1 MLNTQIEISTFIYI
15 LIFLGLFIIACIQLT
30 YVWKKRDRNYY
41 LNFCGLLLSGIV
53 YNLVEGLL
61 PDKNF
66 GIDIL
71 AQNII
76 AFTVG
81 LIVAFHYLFYLKK
94 IYCLKFYEKISFSSI
109 GMAACIAL
117 IVLFILPYTVTKS
130 LEISRVF
137 FLGFFLVVLLLMII
151 VVIKDQSV
159 KIKEEKSMVL
169 KIHYLIGIIGFLGL
183 LSLPFNILIF
193 GDNQVIEQS
202 SFSLGFFFLTIDFFL
217 YGLRKKQLKKNI
229 PFAILSARENE
240 ILKILLDNPELKYAQ
255 ISEQLNISEKT
266 LSTHLNKIY
275 KKIGIKS
282 KKEINEMSKSLRE
295 SIMS

>member
-1 MLNTQIEISTFIYI
+1 MFNTQIEPSTFIYSLI
-15 LIFLGLFIIACIQLT
+15 LIGLFIVVCIQLT
-30 YVWKKRDRNYY
+30 FVWKKRDRNYY
-41 LNFCGLLLSGIV
+41 LNFLALIFSGIV
-53 YNLVEGLL
+53 YNLIEGLL
-61 PDKNF
+61 PDANF
-66 GIDIL
+66 GVDIL
-71 AQNII
+71 AQNIL

-137 FLGFFLVVLLLMII
+137 FLGFFLIVLLLMII
-151 VVIKDQSV
+151 VVIKDQTI
-159 KIKEEKSMVL
+159 KIKEQKSSVM
-169 KIHYLIGIIGFLGL
+169 KFHNLIGIFGFLAL

-193 GDNQVIEQS
+193 GDNQVIEQT
-202 SFSLGFFFLTIDFFL
+202 SFSLGFFFLSIDFFL
-217 YGLRKKQLKKNI
+217 YGLRKKEMKKDI
-229 PFAILSARENE
+229 PFAVLSIRENE

-275 KKIGIKS
+275 NKIGIKS
-282 KKEINEMSKSLRE
+282 KKEINELSKSMRE

>member
-1 MLNTQIEISTFIYI
+1 MFNTQIHISTFIYI
-15 LIFLGLFIIACIQLT
+15 LILLGLFIIVCMQLT
-30 YVWKKRDRNYY
+30 FVWKKRDKNYY
-41 LNFCGLLLSGIV
+41 LNFLALIFSGIA

-61 PDKNF
+61 PDANF
-66 GIDIL
+66 GVDIL
-71 AQNII
+71 SQNIL

-137 FLGFFLVVLLLMII
+137 FLGFFLIVLLLMII
-151 VVIKDQSV
+151 TVIKDQII
-159 KIKEEKSMVL
+159 KIKEDKSNIL
-169 KIHYLIGIIGFLGL
+169 KFHSLTGILGFLAL

-202 SFSLGFFFLTIDFFL
+202 SFSFGFFILAMDFFL
-217 YGLRKKQLKKNI
+217 YDLRKKELKKNI
-229 PFAILSARENE
+229 PFEALSARENE

-275 KKIGIKS
+275 KKIGINS
-282 KKEINEMSKSLRE
+282 KKEINEMSKSIRE

>member
-1 MLNTQIEISTFIYI
+1 MFNTQIEPSTFIYSLI
-15 LIFLGLFIIACIQLT
+15 LIGLFIVVCIQLT
-30 YVWKKRDRNYY
+30 FVWKKRDRNYY
-41 LNFCGLLLSGIV
+41 LNFLALIFSGIV
-53 YNLVEGLL
+53 YNLIEGLL
-61 PDKNF
+61 PDANF
-66 GIDIL
+66 GVDIL
-71 AQNII
+71 AQNIL
-76 AFTVG
+76 AFTLG

-137 FLGFFLVVLLLMII
+137 FLCFFLIVLLLMII
-151 VVIKDQSV
+151 VVIKDQTI
-159 KIKEEKSMVL
+159 KIKEQKSSVM
-169 KIHYLIGIIGFLGL
+169 KFHNLIGIFGFLAL

-193 GDNQVIEQS
+193 GDNQVIEQT
-202 SFSLGFFFLTIDFFL
+202 SFSLGFFFLSIDFFL
-217 YGLRKKQLKKNI
+217 YGLRKKEMKKDI
-229 PFAILSARENE
+229 PFAVLSIRENE

-282 KKEINEMSKSLRE
+282 KKEINELSKSMRE

>member
-1 MLNTQIEISTFIYI
+1 MFNTQIDLSTFIYI
-15 LIFLGLFIIACIQLT
+15 LILIGLFIIVCIQLT
-30 YVWKKRDRNYY
+30 FVWKERDRNYY
-41 LNFCGLLLSGIV
+41 LNFLALIFSGIA
-53 YNLVEGLL
+53 YNIVEGLF
-61 PDKNF
+61 PDANF

-71 AQNII
+71 SQNIF

-109 GMAACIAL
+109 GMSACIAL

-137 FLGFFLVVLLLMII
+137 FLGFFLIVLLLMVIT
-151 VVIKDQSV
+151 VIKDQSI
-159 KIKEEKSMVL
+159 KIKEDKSKIL
-169 KIHYLIGIIGFLGL
+169 KFHSLTGIFGFTAL

-202 SFSLGFFFLTIDFFL
+202 SFSFGFFILAIDFFL
-217 YGLRKKQLKKNI
+217 YDLRKKELKKNI
-229 PFAILSARENE
+229 PFADLSARENE
-240 ILKILLDNPELKYAQ
+240 ILKILLDNPDLKYAQ

-266 LSTHLNKIY
+266 LSAHLNKIY

-282 KKEINEMSKSLRE
+282 KKEINELSKSIRE

>member
-1 MLNTQIEISTFIYI
+1 MFNTQIELSTFIYI
-15 LIFLGLFIIACIQLT
+15 LILVVLFIVVCLKLAI
-30 YVWKKRDRNYY
+30 VWKKRDRNYY
-41 LNFCGLLLSGIV
+41 LNFCALIFSGII

-61 PDKNF
+61 PDPNF

-71 AQNII
+71 PQNIV

-81 LIVAFHYLFYLKK
+81 SGVAFHYLFYLKK
-94 IYCLKFYEKISFSSI
+94 IYSLKFFEKISFSSI
-109 GMAACIAL
+109 GLSASIAL

-137 FLGFFLVVLLLMII
+137 FLGFFLIVLLLMII
-151 VVIKDQSV
+151 TVIKNQSL
-159 KIKEEKSMVL
+159 KIVEEKSKIL
-169 KIHYLIGIIGFLGL
+169 KFHSLTGIFGFLAL
-183 LSLPFNILIF
+183 LSLPLNILIF

-202 SFSLGFFFLTIDFFL
+202 SFSFGFFILAIDFFL
-217 YGLRKKQLKKNI
+217 YDLRKIELKKNI
-229 PFAILSARENE
+229 PFAVLSVRENE

-266 LSTHLNKIY
+266 LSAHLNKIY

-282 KKEINEMSKSLRE
+282 KKEINELSKSIRE

>member
-1 MLNTQIEISTFIYI
+1 MFNTQIAFSTFIYI
-15 LIFLGLFIIACIQLT
+15 LILIGLFIILSIQIT
-30 YVWKKRDRNYY
+30 FVWKKRDRNYY
-41 LNFCGLLLSGIV
+41 LNFGALIFSGIV

-61 PDKNF
+61 PDPNF
-66 GIDIL
+66 KVDIL
-71 AQNII
+71 SQNIL

-81 LIVAFHYLFYLKK
+81 LSVAFHYLFYLKK
-94 IYCLKFYEKISFSSI
+94 IYSLKFYEKLSFSSI
-109 GMAACIAL
+109 GMASCIAL

-137 FLGFFLVVLLLMII
+137 FLGFFLIVLLLMII
-151 VVIKDQSV
+151 TVIKDQSL
-159 KIKEEKSMVL
+159 KIKEDKSKIL
-169 KIHYLIGIIGFLGL
+169 KFHSLTGIFGFLAL

-202 SFSLGFFFLTIDFFL
+202 SFSFGFFILAIDFFL
-217 YGLRKKQLKKNI
+217 YDLRKKELKKNI
-229 PFAILSARENE
+229 PFAVLSARENE
-240 ILKILLDNPELKYAQ
+240 ILKILLDNPDLKYAQ

-282 KKEINEMSKSLRE
+282 KKEINEMSKSMRQ

>member
-1 MLNTQIEISTFIYI
+1 MFNTQIAFSTFIYI
-15 LIFLGLFIIACIQLT
+15 LILLGLFIIVAIQIT
-30 YVWKKRDRNYY
+30 FVWKKRDRNYY
-41 LNFCGLLLSGIV
+41 LNFGALIFSGII

-61 PDKNF
+61 PDPNL
-66 GIDIL
+66 GVDIL
-71 AQNII
+71 SQNIL

-137 FLGFFLVVLLLMII
+137 FLGFFLIVLLLMII
-151 VVIKDQSV
+151 TVIKDQTI
-159 KIKEEKSMVL
+159 KIKEDNSNIL
-169 KIHYLIGIIGFLGL
+169 KFHSLAGILGFLAL

-202 SFSLGFFFLTIDFFL
+202 SFTFGFFILAIDFFL
-217 YGLRKKQLKKNI
+217 YDLRKKELKKNI
-229 PFAILSARENE
+229 PFEALSARENE
-240 ILKILLDNPELKYAQ
+240 ILNILLDNPDLKYAQ

-282 KKEINEMSKSLRE
+282 KKEISEISKSIRG

>member
-1 MLNTQIEISTFIYI
+1 MFNTQIEPSTFIYSLI
-15 LIFLGLFIIACIQLT
+15 LIGLFIVVCIQLT
-30 YVWKKRDRNYY
+30 FVWKKRDRNYY
-41 LNFCGLLLSGIV
+41 LNFLALLFSGIA

-61 PDKNF
+61 PDANF
-66 GIDIL
+66 GVDIL
-71 AQNII
+71 AQNIL

-137 FLGFFLVVLLLMII
+137 FLGFFLIVLLLMII
-151 VVIKDQSV
+151 VVIKDQTI
-159 KIKEEKSMVL
+159 KIKEQKSNVM
-169 KIHYLIGIIGFLGL
+169 KFHNLIGIFGFLAL

-193 GDNQVIEQS
+193 GDNQVIEQT
-202 SFSLGFFFLTIDFFL
+202 SFSLGFFFLSIDFFL
-217 YGLRKKQLKKNI
+217 YGLRKKEMKKDI
-229 PFAILSARENE
+229 PFAVLSTRENE

-282 KKEINEMSKSLRE
+282 KREINELSKSKRE

>member
-1 MLNTQIEISTFIYI
+1 MFNTQIEPSTFIYTLI
-15 LIFLGLFIIACIQLT
+15 LIGLFIVACIQVT
-30 YVWKKRDRNYY
+30 VVWKKRDRNYY
-41 LNFCGLLLSGIV
+41 LNFCALLLSGIV

-61 PDKNF
+61 PDPNF
-66 GIDIL
+66 SVDIL
-71 AQNII
+71 SQNIL

-137 FLGFFLVVLLLMII
+137 FLDFFLIVLLLMII
-151 VVIKDQSV
+151 VVIKDQTV
-159 KIKEEKSMVL
+159 KIKEQKSKVMKFHNL
-169 KIHYLIGIIGFLGL
+169 TGIFGFLAL

-193 GDNQVIEQS
+193 GDNQVIEQT
-202 SFSLGFFFLTIDFFL
+202 SFSLGFFFLSIDFFL
-217 YGLRKKQLKKNI
+217 YGLRKKEMKKDI
-229 PFAILSARENE
+229 PFEVLSTRENE
-240 ILKILLDNPELKYAQ
+240 ILKILLENPQLKYAQ

-282 KKEINEMSKSLRE
+282 KKEINELSKSMRE

>member
-1 MLNTQIEISTFIYI
+1 MFNTQIALSTFIYI
-15 LIFLGLFIIACIQLT
+15 LILLGLFIIVCIQLT
-30 YVWKKRDRNYY
+30 LVWKKRDRNYY
-41 LNFCGLLLSGIV
+41 LNFLALIFSGIA
-53 YNLVEGLL
+53 YNLIEGLL
-61 PDKNF
+61 PDANF
-66 GIDIL
+66 GVDIL
-71 AQNII
+71 SQNIL

-94 IYCLKFYEKISFSSI
+94 IYNLKFYEKISFSSI

-137 FLGFFLVVLLLMII
+137 FLGFFLIVLLLMII
-151 VVIKDQSV
+151 TVIKDQSI
-159 KIKEEKSMVL
+159 KIKEDKSNIL
-169 KIHYLIGIIGFLGL
+169 KFHSLTGILGFLAL

-202 SFSLGFFFLTIDFFL
+202 SFSFGFFILAMDFFL
-217 YGLRKKQLKKNI
+217 YDLRKKELKKNI
-229 PFAILSARENE
+229 PFEALSARENE

-282 KKEINEMSKSLRE
+282 KKEINEMSKSIRE

>member
-1 MLNTQIEISTFIYI
+1 MLNTQIEISTVIYI
-15 LIFLGLFIIACIQLT
+15 LIFLGLLIIACIQLT

-117 IVLFILPYTVTKS
+117 IILFILPYTVTKS

>member
-15 LIFLGLFIIACIQLT
+15 LIFLGLLIIACIQLT

-41 LNFCGLLLSGIV
+41 LTFCGLLLSGIV

-66 GIDIL
+66 GIDFL

-159 KIKEEKSMVL
+159 KIKEEKSLIL
-169 KIHYLIGIIGFLGL
+169 KIHYLIGIFGFLGL

-217 YGLRKKQLKKNI
+217 YGLRKKQQKKNI
-229 PFAILSARENE
+229 PFANLSARENE

>member
-1 MLNTQIEISTFIYI
+1 MFNTQIEPSTFIYS
-15 LIFLGLFIIACIQLT
+15 LIMIGLFIVVCIQLT
-30 YVWKKRDRNYY
+30 FVWKKRDRNYY
-41 LNFCGLLLSGIV
+41 LNFLALLFSGIA

-61 PDKNF
+61 PDANF
-66 GIDIL
+66 GVDIL
-71 AQNII
+71 AQNIL

-109 GMAACIAL
+109 GMAASIAL

-137 FLGFFLVVLLLMII
+137 FLGFFLIVLLLMII
-151 VVIKDQSV
+151 VVIKDQTI
-159 KIKEEKSMVL
+159 KIKEQKSSVM
-169 KIHYLIGIIGFLGL
+169 KFHNLIGIFGFLAL

-193 GDNQVIEQS
+193 GDNQVIEQT
-202 SFSLGFFFLTIDFFL
+202 SFSLGFFFLSIDFFL
-217 YGLRKKQLKKNI
+217 YGLRKKEMKKDI
-229 PFAILSARENE
+229 PFAILSTRENE

-282 KKEINEMSKSLRE
+282 KKEINELSKSMRE